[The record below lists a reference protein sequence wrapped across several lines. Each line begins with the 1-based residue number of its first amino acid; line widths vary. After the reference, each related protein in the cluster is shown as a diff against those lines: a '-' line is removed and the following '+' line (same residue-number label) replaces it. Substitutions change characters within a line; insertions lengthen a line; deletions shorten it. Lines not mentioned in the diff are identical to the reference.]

1 MRIRVSDVLDLLAN
15 GLTPEQ
21 ILDELRDLE
30 YSDIR
35 ACLQFAS
42 RRVAQWHL
50 AGCNLQLVIRLLSQ
64 LCSSLQNHASQSFEL
79 SESLVER
86 HQFNIGSDGEGGEV
100 GIGPNVRAEFAR
112 LLRHKRYAGQ

>member
-42 RRVAQWHL
+42 RRVAQT
-50 AGCNLQLVIRLLSQ
+50 
-64 LCSSLQNHASQSFEL
+64 
-79 SESLVER
+79 
-86 HQFNIGSDGEGGEV
+86 EV
-100 GIGPNVRAEFAR
+100 VA
-112 LLRHKRYAGQ
+112 